1 MSKAIRADFDE
12 VTRALRE
19 AVAPLDGACEAVPLL
34 EAQGRILSE
43 SVAAQFDFPL
53 FDNSAMDGFA
63 LRTADLTETDSVRL
77 PVCGIATA
85 GHPFEETVPEGSALR
100 IMTGALVP
108 AGLDAVIPIE
118 KVREE
123 DGFIT
128 FASAGL
134 RPGTNVRRQGEIF
147 RAGEVLLTAPRRL
160 TRGDI
165 GLAASLGYAK
175 LSCRPVVRAA
185 VFSSGDELVEPSDGR
200 PLSDGRIYNA
210 NGAYVTLAARAL
222 GIDAEYAGILPD
234 DDAVIEARFR
244 EAAATHDLVI
254 CSGGVGPGDCDF
266 TAAVLNRLADLRH
279 YHVALRPGKPFSFG
293 YFKEAHTLILGLP
306 GNPVAS
312 ATSAENFLR
321 TAVEALQGVH
331 EKQLVLTARLEGRIK
346 SRAGRRDIVRG
357 VLKTA
362 EDGTLLFTPCP
373 QQSSASLLSV
383 SQSNAAAIVPEEAEL
398 LQAGDAVRVVIP

>member
-43 SVAAQFDFPL
+43 SVAAQFNFPH

-63 LRTADLTETDSVRL
+63 LRTADLPETDSVKL

-85 GHPFEETVPEGSALR
+85 GHPFEEPLPEGSALR
-100 IMTGALVP
+100 IMTGAPVP

-118 KVREE
+118 KVRVE
-123 DGFIT
+123 DAFIT
-128 FASAGL
+128 FEPAGL

-254 CSGGVGPGDCDF
+254 CSGGVGPGD
-266 TAAVLNRLADLRH
+266 
-279 YHVALRPGKPFSFG
+279 
-293 YFKEAHTLILGLP
+293 
-306 GNPVAS
+306 
-312 ATSAENFLR
+312 
-321 TAVEALQGVH
+321 
-331 EKQLVLTARLEGRIK
+331 
-346 SRAGRRDIVRG
+346 
-357 VLKTA
+357 
-362 EDGTLLFTPCP
+362 
-373 QQSSASLLSV
+373 
-383 SQSNAAAIVPEEAEL
+383 
-398 LQAGDAVRVVIP
+398 

>member
-1 MSKAIRADFDE
+1 MR
-12 VTRALRE
+12 
-19 AVAPLDGACEAVPLL
+19 P
-34 EAQGRILSE
+34 SE
-43 SVAAQFDFPL
+43 S
-53 FDNSAMDGFA
+53 
-63 LRTADLTETDSVRL
+63 
-77 PVCGIATA
+77 
-85 GHPFEETVPEGSALR
+85 
-100 IMTGALVP
+100 
-108 AGLDAVIPIE
+108 
-118 KVREE
+118 
-123 DGFIT
+123 
-128 FASAGL
+128 
-134 RPGTNVRRQGEIF
+134 
-147 RAGEVLLTAPRRL
+147 
-160 TRGDI
+160 
-165 GLAASLGYAK
+165 
-175 LSCRPVVRAA
+175 
-185 VFSSGDELVEPSDGR
+185 
-200 PLSDGRIYNA
+200 GRIYNA

>member
-43 SVAAQFDFPL
+43 SVAAQFNFPH

-63 LRTADLTETDSVRL
+63 LRTADLPETDSVKL

-85 GHPFEETVPEGSALR
+85 GHPFEEPLPEGSALR
-100 IMTGALVP
+100 IMTGAPVP

-118 KVREE
+118 KVRVE
-123 DGFIT
+123 DDFIT
-128 FASAGL
+128 FEPAGL

-222 GIDAEYAGILPD
+222 GIDASP
-234 DDAVIEARFR
+234 
-244 EAAATHDLVI
+244 T
-254 CSGGVGPGDCDF
+254 
-266 TAAVLNRLADLRH
+266 T
-279 YHVALRPGKPFSFG
+279 
-293 YFKEAHTLILGLP
+293 
-306 GNPVAS
+306 
-312 ATSAENFLR
+312 
-321 TAVEALQGVH
+321 
-331 EKQLVLTARLEGRIK
+331 
-346 SRAGRRDIVRG
+346 
-357 VLKTA
+357 
-362 EDGTLLFTPCP
+362 TP
-373 QQSSASLLSV
+373 
-383 SQSNAAAIVPEEAEL
+383 
-398 LQAGDAVRVVIP
+398 

>member
-43 SVAAQFDFPL
+43 SVAAQFNFPH

-63 LRTADLTETDSVRL
+63 LRTADLPETDSVKL

-85 GHPFEETVPEGSALR
+85 GHPFEEPLPECSALR
-100 IMTGALVP
+100 IMTGAPVP

-118 KVREE
+118 KVRVE
-123 DGFIT
+123 DDFIT
-128 FASAGL
+128 FEPAGL

-210 NGAYVTLAARAL
+210 NGA
-222 GIDAEYAGILPD
+222 
-234 DDAVIEARFR
+234 
-244 EAAATHDLVI
+244 
-254 CSGGVGPGDCDF
+254 
-266 TAAVLNRLADLRH
+266 
-279 YHVALRPGKPFSFG
+279 
-293 YFKEAHTLILGLP
+293 
-306 GNPVAS
+306 
-312 ATSAENFLR
+312 
-321 TAVEALQGVH
+321 
-331 EKQLVLTARLEGRIK
+331 
-346 SRAGRRDIVRG
+346 
-357 VLKTA
+357 
-362 EDGTLLFTPCP
+362 
-373 QQSSASLLSV
+373 SASTP
-383 SQSNAAAIVPEEAEL
+383 NM
-398 LQAGDAVRVVIP
+398 QASSPTTTP

>member
-1 MSKAIRADFDE
+1 MFARNCGFSRVEYEMSTSWSKIRNANVSCASSLSVI
-12 VTRALRE
+12 VTF
-19 AVAPLDGACEAVPLL
+19 GW
-34 EAQGRILSE
+34 
-43 SVAAQFDFPL
+43 
-53 FDNSAMDGFA
+53 N
-63 LRTADLTETDSVRL
+63 
-77 PVCGIATA
+77 
-85 GHPFEETVPEGSALR
+85 
-100 IMTGALVP
+100 
-108 AGLDAVIPIE
+108 
-118 KVREE
+118 
-123 DGFIT
+123 
-128 FASAGL
+128 
-134 RPGTNVRRQGEIF
+134 
-147 RAGEVLLTAPRRL
+147 
-160 TRGDI
+160 
-165 GLAASLGYAK
+165 
-175 LSCRPVVRAA
+175 
-185 VFSSGDELVEPSDGR
+185 
-200 PLSDGRIYNA
+200 PLSDGRIYYA
-210 NGAYVTLAARAL
+210 TGAYVTLAARAL

-234 DDAVIEARFR
+234 DDAVSVARFR
-244 EAAATHDLVI
+244 VAAATHDLVI

-266 TAAVLNRLADLRH
+266 TAAALTRLADLRH
-279 YHVALRPGKPFSFG
+279 YHVAQRPGKPFSVG